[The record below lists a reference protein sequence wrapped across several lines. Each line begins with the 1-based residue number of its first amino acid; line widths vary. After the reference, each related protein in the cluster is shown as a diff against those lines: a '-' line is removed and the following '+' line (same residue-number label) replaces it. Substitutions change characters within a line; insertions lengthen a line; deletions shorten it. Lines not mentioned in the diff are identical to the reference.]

1 MPVIAVDIKP
11 AVLDRALA
19 LGADHALNVSDPG
32 LRDKIAEIT
41 GGRMLDVAFDAVG
54 LKSTFEQALDCVTVG
69 GRLVSVGMSAE
80 SPSVGEAVTDELKG
94 RVALLTGASGGI
106 GKAIAR
112 RLADEGADLCLAYG
126 RHGDDAES
134 IAEYAREL
142 GRRVTT
148 VAADMSDP
156 QAPTALVAHA
166 NDQLG
171 RVDLLIANAG
181 TADIKGWQDID
192 LASWNATL
200 AVNLTAPFLLAQHVL
215 PGMIKRNFGRIL
227 FISSVA
233 AITGGVVGA
242 HYAAS
247 KAGLHGLMHHL
258 APRVAAD
265 GVTVNALAP
274 ALIGDTKMFPVDPE
288 TAATP
293 VPIPVGR
300 AGRPA
305 EVADMAIAM
314 LRNGYLTN
322 KVVTL
327 DGGILPR

>member
-1 MPVIAVDIKP
+1 
-11 AVLDRALA
+11 
-19 LGADHALNVSDPG
+19 
-32 LRDKIAEIT
+32 
-41 GGRMLDVAFDAVG
+41 
-54 LKSTFEQALDCVTVG
+54 
-69 GRLVSVGMSAE
+69 
-80 SPSVGEAVTDELKG
+80 VTDELKG

-106 GKAIAR
+106 GKAIGR

-126 RHGDDAES
+126 RHADDAES
-134 IAEYAREL
+134 VAEYAREM

-156 QAPTALVAHA
+156 TAPAALVAQA
-166 NDQLG
+166 NSELG
-171 RVDLLIANAG
+171 GVDILVSNAG
-181 TADIKGWQDID
+181 TADVKGWQEID
-192 LASWNATL
+192 LESWNTTL
-200 AVNLTAPFLLAQHVL
+200 AVNLTAPFLLAQQVL
-215 PGMIKRNFGRIL
+215 PAMVEKRFGRVL

-233 AITGGVVGA
+233 GFNGGVVGA

-274 ALIGDTKMFPVDPE
+274 ALIGETKMFPVDTE
-288 TAATP
+288 TSDTP
-293 VPIPVGR
+293 LPIPVGR
-300 AGRPA
+300 PGRPG

-314 LRNGYLTN
+314 LRNGYLTD